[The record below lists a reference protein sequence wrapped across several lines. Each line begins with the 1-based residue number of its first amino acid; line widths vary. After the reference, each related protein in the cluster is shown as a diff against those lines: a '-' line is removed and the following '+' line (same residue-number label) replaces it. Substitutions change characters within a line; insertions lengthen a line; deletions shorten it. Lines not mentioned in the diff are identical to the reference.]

1 MCQKREKYF
10 VSNPHSYLQ
19 AAASMLL
26 ANVEREKELLRVF
39 LKVSQMENKILRR
52 MNLSSFLMVSET
64 IFVRIISLL
73 DKQWRKSL
81 YPDNCIPC
89 SSILK
94 KHFNPFFFSGWI
106 MQIIQWPSRCSITIQ
121 QITLSCRLQDFQCKL
136 TLKNKVLKMHPEN
149 WDNVKFLTIKRSC
162 WSSTYTFTVTFY
174 FWLKC

>member
-73 DKQWRKSL
+73 DKQ
-81 YPDNCIPC
+81 
-89 SSILK
+89 
-94 KHFNPFFFSGWI
+94 
-106 MQIIQWPSRCSITIQ
+106 
-121 QITLSCRLQDFQCKL
+121 
-136 TLKNKVLKMHPEN
+136 
-149 WDNVKFLTIKRSC
+149 
-162 WSSTYTFTVTFY
+162 
-174 FWLKC
+174 